1 MWLTARCVPL
11 DARHIHL
18 HIISTDF
25 RGEYMRSKKHL
36 NSFHPTLG
44 FFIHLD
50 DVLSWFGPDI
60 EPTWFAIVSTPS
72 PRFRCTVPL
81 IAGFTEIRY

>member
-1 MWLTARCVPL
+1 MWS
-11 DARHIHL
+11 RHTHL
-18 HIISTDF
+18 HIISADF

-50 DVLSWFGPDI
+50 EVLSWFGPDI
-60 EPTWFAIVSTPS
+60 EPTWFAMVSTPS
-72 PRFRCTVPL
+72 QVSLRTW
-81 IAGFTEIRY
+81 IH